1 MTEKKVQV
9 EINGIS
15 YTLVT
20 DESEDHIREIASYV
34 GKKINE
40 AKSDNLSY
48 DKELVLTSLNIANDL
63 FNVGNKYKKLKED
76 SAEAVEKFPSLVEN
90 YQKSI
95 NHNDQLIEKVKQL
108 SQQNESLE
116 EEKNNLEKQIK
127 ASEESDKLIK
137 KLRNETKRLQ
147 QEAAS
152 LKAENEQLK
161 GKL

>member
-63 FNVGNKYKKLKED
+63 FNVGNKYKRLKED

-95 NHNDQLIEKVKQL
+95 NHNDQLIEKVKHL

>member
-15 YTLVT
+15 YTLIT
-20 DESEDHIREIASYV
+20 DESEEHIREIASYV

-40 AKSDNLSY
+40 AKADNLSY

-63 FNVGNKYKKLKED
+63 FNVGNKYKRLKED

-90 YQKSI
+90 YKKAI
-95 NHNDQLIEKVKQL
+95 DHNDQLIERVNQL

-116 EEKNNLEKQIK
+116 NKKNDLEKQIK
-127 ASEESDKLIK
+127 SNEESDKLIE
-137 KLRNETKRLQ
+137 KLRNEAKRLQ

>member
-1 MTEKKVQV
+1 VTEKKVQV

-63 FNVGNKYKKLKED
+63 FNIGNKYKKLKED

-95 NHNDQLIEKVKQL
+95 NHNDQLIEKVKHL